1 MLVKNKTN
9 LLLVNVQEV
18 QLLDNSI
25 PFTVVPSYCYVITP
39 CHHFDVSIWSKS
51 HVLIG
56 YWSKKDLSCLLKIA
70 YFYPAQEKNYI
81 LDGQDP
87 YFFSSMWAK
96 EWPKWAEDSQ
106 NKRNT
111 NNSPCYIVLFPSSPK
126 KQSFLTLNKA
136 KPLCF
141 TINPLWTKS
150 IWWLDISLV
159 FFCFLRTKVKSRSI
173 KRE

>member
-1 MLVKNKTN
+1 M
-9 LLLVNVQEV
+9 
-18 QLLDNSI
+18 
-25 PFTVVPSYCYVITP
+25 ITP

-56 YWSKKDLSCLLKIA
+56 YWSKKDPSCLLKIA
-70 YFYPAQEKNYI
+70 YFYPAQEKI
-81 LDGQDP
+81 TFWMDKIHIFFQVCGQR
-87 YFFSSMWAK
+87 SGQNGQKTAK
-96 EWPKWAEDSQ
+96 TRET
-106 NKRNT
+106 RT
-111 NNSPCYIVLFPSSPK
+111 TLLCYIVLFLSSPK

>member
-56 YWSKKDLSCLLKIA
+56 YWSKKDPSCLLKIA
-70 YFYPAQEKNYI
+70 YFYPAQEKI
-81 LDGQDP
+81 TFWMDKIHI
-87 YFFSSMWAK
+87 FFKYVGKGVAK
-96 EWPKWAEDSQ
+96 MGRRQPKQ
-106 NKRNT
+106 
-111 NNSPCYIVLFPSSPK
+111 K
-126 KQSFLTLNKA
+126 KHEQL
-136 KPLCF
+136 
-141 TINPLWTKS
+141 
-150 IWWLDISLV
+150 SLLY
-159 FFCFLRTKVKSRSI
+159 CALSI

>member
-1 MLVKNKTN
+1 MPPFWCQYMK
-9 LLLVNVQEV
+9 Q
-18 QLLDNSI
+18 I
-25 PFTVVPSYCYVITP
+25 PCSN
-39 CHHFDVSIWSKS
+39 W
-51 HVLIG
+51 
-56 YWSKKDLSCLLKIA
+56 LLKQKGPIL
-70 YFYPAQEKNYI
+70 PAQDCILLSSTGKNYI

-173 KRE
+173 IRE